1 MGGPG
6 SGGQNAIPTA
16 LKVLHGTR
24 EDRINR
30 AEPVPSDVPVEAPAT
45 LTCEALAVWER
56 LAPDR
61 IRCGVLTAWDV
72 DAFALF
78 CEAVV
83 LAHAAAAYAGEH
95 IGDRIVAGAQSPVS
109 RLREAVA
116 VCSTLGSRFGWTPG
130 DRSKIVV
137 GGEEKGDQKERLLS

>member
-6 SGGQNAIPTA
+6 SGGHNAKPTA
-16 LKVLHGTR
+16 FKVLHGDR
-24 EDRINR
+24 PDRINR
-30 AEPVPSDVPVEAPAT
+30 DEPVPAQGDISPPAS
-45 LTCEALAVWER
+45 LTPAGLAVWER

-61 IRCGVLTAWDV
+61 IAKGVLTTWDV

-83 LAHAAAAYAGEH
+83 LAHAAAAYASQH
-95 IGDRIVAGAQSPVS
+95 IDDRIVAGAQSPVS

-116 VCSTLGSRFGWTPG
+116 VCATLGGRFGWTPG
-130 DRSKIVV
+130 DRSKLIV
-137 GGEEKGDQKERLLS
+137 GEGKPDQKERLLS